1 MTTPDPPPGATPRP
15 PPGRRGQPDRPAR
28 DPSAGQPGDPSG
40 GPPGRSD
47 GLPELVARLR
57 AAGREVSASEL
68 ADAVWLARLTA
79 PRPRPG
85 DRPEHHEPPA
95 ARQTTPD
102 PAVQPPADEP
112 GPRPDPS
119 SRSAEQ
125 TAPVSLYAPS
135 TAEAVPTR
143 SFPIRAPATGALS
156 GLLGLQR
163 ALRPLRGYR
172 PPVPPVLGV
181 ELDEEATAERS
192 AADGFLRP
200 VRRPAA
206 HREAEIQLLM
216 DASPTASVW
225 QPTLERLRQACERL
239 GAFRDVQVHYLHQ
252 GPDGSAMAGTGP
264 DPNQTRLRPAD
275 QHRDVTGR
283 RLTLVISDCV
293 GPLWQ
298 SGGAQRLLHR
308 WAESSQI
315 AVVQPLPPRL
325 WDRTALPADPGLLVH
340 EPGVGRGMRFVADET
355 HGRAAPPAG
364 ARPVPVLLPT
374 DRVLGGWAQLLG
386 GTGTRTMR
394 GAAGWVLPRHPAQPD
409 SGPYG
414 GARTPQARLRDFRA
428 GASPGALELAVHLAA
443 VPLYL
448 PVMQLVQEALLPDTG
463 PMQLAEVLLGG
474 LLERLP
480 DTADVPGPRYDFAP
494 GVRELLLEMLD
505 QGAAELVLKY
515 LSEYV
520 TRRFGKGIRNFPALA
535 VARLQGLET
544 DEPVVPEDPDGGPQA
559 DEELFAQVP
568 ARVVRWYRPV
578 RPVPGRLDEV
588 ERLLGLWRDRR
599 DRQMLVDA
607 QALAEAALAADD
619 DGRSR
624 HLLGRVLFAR
634 ANTAEA
640 RRDPGEA
647 HGLLTRAERLLTG
660 REPATAVARADV
672 RHELWRQDHD
682 ARWLHAAVAGLAE
695 MPDGADLATETARRL
710 RMGRVLL
717 DLAGTVPEPQ
727 EQATASVRELR
738 TALVLLERL
747 DAHPHRRA
755 GALLDLVSALRLT
768 QERDTAELLALSEA
782 AETAAEDSAP
792 LLLRTLRQRAR
803 IHREA
808 RDWEAAA
815 TAYGQAERSAPRDS
829 HERCELLA
837 EWGEMLLTETRHINR
852 AEGILREALTNVT
865 SRKPLRW
872 SLHLLLGTALLDRYR
887 SDRAGGGFLPD
898 VYEGCHLLELSA
910 RRAADPATRARS
922 WLLLAG
928 ARLELPEPQTH
939 FASAESA
946 YGRALREIPDPPS
959 LTAARA
965 LHGRAELYERM
976 TRPFAALADYR
987 AADGHWRGLAEQGAA
1002 VPEDEVRATRERAA
1016 ALSGGPGGGTSRW
1029 EDPGRW

>member
-1 MTTPDPPPGATPRP
+1 MTTPDPPPGDTPRP
-15 PPGRRGQPDRPAR
+15 DPAG
-28 DPSAGQPGDPSG
+28 PSAGP
-40 GPPGRSD
+40 D
-47 GLPELVARLR
+47 GLAELVGRLR
-57 AAGREVSASEL
+57 AAGRDVSAREL
-68 ADAVWLARLTA
+68 AEAVWLARLTA
-79 PRPRPG
+79 PRPRSG
-85 DRPEHHEPPA
+85 DRPEHHEPPPT
-95 ARQTTPD
+95 RPTGSD
-102 PAVQPPADEP
+102 EAVRPPADEP
-112 GPRPDPS
+112 EPRPEPPP
-119 SRSAEQ
+119 RSAEH
-125 TAPVSLYAPS
+125 TAPLSLYAPS
-135 TAEAVPTR
+135 GADAVPTR

-172 PPVPPVLGV
+172 PPVAPVLGA

-192 AADGFLRP
+192 AADGILRP

-225 QPTLERLRQACERL
+225 HLTLERLRQACERL

-264 DPNQTRLRPAD
+264 DPHHTRLRPAD

-298 SGGAQRLLHR
+298 SGGAQRLLYR
-308 WAESSQI
+308 WAEVSQI

-325 WDRTALPADPGLLVH
+325 WDRTALPADPGMLVH
-340 EPGVGRGMRFVADET
+340 EPGVGRGMRFVADER
-355 HGRAAPPAG
+355 HGRAEPPAG
-364 ARPVPVLLPT
+364 ALPVPVLLPT

-394 GAAGWVLPRHPAQPD
+394 GAAGWVLPRHPAQPA

-414 GARTPQARLRDFRA
+414 GARTPQARLRDFRS

-480 DTADVPGPRYDFAP
+480 DTVDVPGPRYDFAP

-505 QGAAELVLKY
+505 RGAAELVLKY

-520 TRRFGKGIRNFPALA
+520 TRRFGKGMRNFPALA
-535 VARLQGLET
+535 VARLQGQEA
-544 DEPVVPEDPDGGPQA
+544 DEPTVPEDPDGGPQA

-599 DRQMLVDA
+599 DRQMLFDA
-607 QALAEAALAADD
+607 QALAEAALAADG

-634 ANTAEA
+634 ANTTEA
-640 RRDPGEA
+640 RRDPEEA
-647 HGLLTRAERLLTG
+647 HRLLVRAEGLLTG
-660 REPATAVARADV
+660 QEPATAVARADV

-682 ARWLHAAVAGLAE
+682 TRWLYAAVAGLAE
-695 MPDGADLATETARRL
+695 MSDGGELATRTARRL

-717 DLAGTVPEPQ
+717 DLARTVPER
-727 EQATASVRELR
+727 EQPATAAVTELR
-738 TALVLLERL
+738 SALALLDDLE
-747 DAHPHRRA
+747 APPHRRA
-755 GALLDLVSALRLT
+755 GALLDLVAALRLT
-768 QERDTAELLALSEA
+768 RGHDTAELLTLTDA
-782 AETAAEDSAP
+782 AESAAEDSAP
-792 LLLRTLRQRAR
+792 LLLRARHERAR
-803 IHREA
+803 IHRAA
-808 RDWEAAA
+808 RDWESAA
-815 TAYGQAERSAPRDS
+815 TAYRQAERSAPRDS
-829 HERCELLA
+829 HVRCELLA
-837 EWGEMLLTETRHINR
+837 EWGEMLLTETGRPDR

-865 SRKPLRW
+865 SRAPLRW
-872 SLHLLLGTALLDRYR
+872 RLHLLLGTALLDRYR
-887 SDRAGGGFLPD
+887 DDRVGGGFLPD
-898 VYEGCHLLELSA
+898 VYEGCHLLELAA

-922 WLLLAG
+922 WLTLAG
-928 ARLELPEPQTH
+928 ARLDLPDP
-939 FASAESA
+939 ESHLA
-946 YGRALREIPDPPS
+946 TVESDYGRALREITEPPS

-965 LHGRAELYERM
+965 LHGRGELYERM
-976 TRPFAALADYR
+976 ARPSAALADYR
-987 AADGHWRGLAEQGAA
+987 AADRHWRGLTEQGTP
-1002 VPEDEVRATRERAA
+1002 VPEDEARATRERAE
-1016 ALSGGPGGGTSRW
+1016 ALAHRERSW
-1029 EDPGRW
+1029 

>member
-1 MTTPDPPPGATPRP
+1 MTTPGPPPGDTPRP
-15 PPGRRGQPDRPAR
+15 PPGDQGHPDHRTEH
-28 DPSAGQPGDPSG
+28 PSAGRPGDPSG
-40 GPPGRSD
+40 GPPPGRSD
-47 GLPELVARLR
+47 GSHRLAELVGRLR
-57 AAGREVSASEL
+57 AAGREVSAREL
-68 ADAVWLARLTA
+68 AEALWLARLTA
-79 PRPRPG
+79 PPPRTG
-85 DRPEHHEPPA
+85 DRPEHHAPPT
-95 ARQTTPD
+95 AR
-102 PAVQPPADEP
+102 PAFPETALQPPAEATVP
-112 GPRPDPS
+112 PPRPDPAP
-119 SRSAEQ
+119 RSAEH
-125 TAPVSLYAPS
+125 TAPLSLYAPS
-135 TAEAVPTR
+135 GSDAVPTR

-156 GLLGLQR
+156 GLPGLQR

-172 PPVPPVLGV
+172 PPVPPVLGTG
-181 ELDEEATAERS
+181 LDEEATAERS

-216 DASPTASVW
+216 DASSTASVW

-264 DPNQTRLRPAD
+264 DPHHTRLRPAD

-298 SGGAQRLLHR
+298 SGGAQRMLYR
-308 WAESSQI
+308 WAAVSQI

-340 EPGVGRGMRFVADET
+340 EPGVGRGTRFVADET

-364 ARPVPVLLPT
+364 ALPVPVLLPT

-394 GAAGWVLPRHPAQPD
+394 GAAGWVLPRHPARPD

-414 GARTPQARLRDFRA
+414 GARTPQARLRDFRS

-480 DTADVPGPRYDFAP
+480 DAAGVPGPRYDFAP

-520 TRRFGKGIRNFPALA
+520 TRRFGKGMRNFPALA
-535 VARLQGLET
+535 VARLQGLEAG
-544 DEPVVPEDPDGGPQA
+544 EPVVPEDPDGGPQA

-599 DRQMLVDA
+599 DRQMLFDA
-607 QALAEAALAADD
+607 QALAEASLAADG

-634 ANTAEA
+634 ANTAQA
-640 RRDPGEA
+640 RRDPEEA

-660 REPATAVARADV
+660 HEPATAVARADV
-672 RHELWRQDHD
+672 RHELWRQDGD
-682 ARWLHAAVAGLAE
+682 PQWLRAAVAGLAE
-695 MPDGADLATETARRL
+695 MPEGADLATRTARGL

-717 DLAGTVPEPQ
+717 DLARTDAEPQ
-727 EQATASVRELR
+727 ESATASVRELR
-738 TALVLLERL
+738 AALGLLDEL
-747 DAHPHRRA
+747 DAPPHRRA
-755 GALLDLVSALRLT
+755 GALLDLVAALRLT
-768 QERDTAELLALSEA
+768 REHDTAEVLALTEA
-782 AETAAEDSAP
+782 AEAAAEDSAP
-792 LLLRTLRQRAR
+792 LLLRARRERAR
-803 IHREA
+803 IHRAA

-815 TAYGQAERSAPRDS
+815 TAYRQAERSAPLDS
-829 HERCELLA
+829 DVRCELLA
-837 EWGEMLLTETRHINR
+837 EWGEMLLTEARHPDR
-852 AEGILREALTNVT
+852 AEGILREAVTNVS
-865 SRKPLRW
+865 SRTPLRW
-872 SLHLLLGTALLDRYR
+872 RLHLLLGTALLDRYR
-887 SDRAGGGFLPD
+887 GDRTDGGFLPD

-910 RRAADPATRARS
+910 RRAADDSTRARS
-922 WLLLAG
+922 WLTLAG
-928 ARLELPEPQTH
+928 ARLELPDPQAH

-946 YGRALREIPDPPS
+946 YGRALREITGPPS

-965 LHGRAELYERM
+965 LHGRGELYERM
-976 TRPFAALADYR
+976 SRPSAALADYR
-987 AADGHWRGLAEQGAA
+987 AAATHWDGLAERGTPA
-1002 VPEDEVRATRERAA
+1002 PEAETRATRERTA
-1016 ALSGGPGGGTSRW
+1016 ALLGSR
-1029 EDPGRW
+1029 

>member
-1 MTTPDPPPGATPRP
+1 MTTPGATP
-15 PPGRRGQPDRPAR
+15 
-28 DPSAGQPGDPSG
+28 DPSPAPDPS
-40 GPPGRSD
+40 PSPTPASPSMPASRSASSSTSPSD
-47 GLPELVARLR
+47 GLSAGLAELVGRLR
-57 AAGREVSASEL
+57 AAGREVSAREL
-68 ADAVWLARLTA
+68 AEAVWLARLTA
-79 PRPRPG
+79 PPPRTG
-85 DRPEHHEPPA
+85 DRPEHHEPPP
-95 ARQTTPD
+95 ARPTGPD
-102 PAVQPPADEP
+102 EAVRPSADEP
-112 GPRPDPS
+112 DPRPEAPP
-119 SRSAEQ
+119 RSAEH
-125 TAPVSLYAPS
+125 TAPLSLYAPS
-135 TAEAVPTR
+135 TADAVPTR
-143 SFPIRAPATGALS
+143 AFPIRAPATGALS

-172 PPVPPVLGV
+172 PPVPPVLGP

-192 AADGFLRP
+192 AADGFLCP

-264 DPNQTRLRPAD
+264 DPHQTRLRPAD

-298 SGGAQRLLHR
+298 SGGAQRLLYR
-308 WAESSQI
+308 WAEVSQI

-325 WDRTALPADPGLLVH
+325 WDRTALPADPGMLVH
-340 EPGVGRGMRFVADET
+340 EPGVGRGMRFVADER
-355 HGRAAPPAG
+355 HGRAEPPAG
-364 ARPVPVLLPT
+364 ALPVPVLLPT
-374 DRVLGGWAQLLG
+374 DRVLGGWAKLLG

-394 GAAGWVLPRHPAQPD
+394 GAASWVLPQHPAQSA
-409 SGPYG
+409 SGPYA
-414 GARTPQARLRDFRA
+414 GARTPQARLRDFRS

-480 DTADVPGPRYDFAP
+480 DTVDVPGPRYDFAP

-505 QGAAELVLKY
+505 RGAAELVLKY

-520 TRRFGKGIRNFPALA
+520 TRRFGKGMRNFPALA
-535 VARLQGLET
+535 VARLQGQDT
-544 DEPVVPEDPDGGPQA
+544 GEPAVPEDPDGGPQA

-568 ARVVRWYRPV
+568 ARVVRWYQPV

-599 DRQMLVDA
+599 DRQMLFDA
-607 QALAEAALAADD
+607 QALAEAALAADGD
-619 DGRSR
+619 ARSR

-640 RRDPGEA
+640 RRDPAGARRMLVRAE
-647 HGLLTRAERLLTG
+647 GLLTGHEA
-660 REPATAVARADV
+660 ATAVARADV

-682 ARWLHAAVAGLAE
+682 TRWLRAAVAGLAE
-695 MPDGADLATETARRL
+695 MPDGADLTTETARRL

-717 DLAGTVPEPQ
+717 DLARTEPERA
-727 EQATASVRELR
+727 ESATAAVAELR
-738 TALVLLERL
+738 LAIGLLDDLE
-747 DAHPHRRA
+747 APPHRRA
-755 GALLDLVSALRLT
+755 GALLDLVAALRLT
-768 QERDTAELLALSEA
+768 RGHDTEELLALNDA
-782 AETAAEDSAP
+782 AESAAEDSAR
-792 LLLRTLRQRAR
+792 LLLRTRLQRAR
-803 IHREA
+803 IHREV

-815 TAYGQAERSAPRDS
+815 TAYRRAERSAPRDS

-837 EWGEMLLTETRHINR
+837 EWGEMLLVETGRPDR

-865 SRKPLRW
+865 SKAPLRW
-872 SLHLLLGTALLDRYR
+872 HLHLLLGTALLDRYR
-887 SDRAGGGFLPD
+887 DNRGGGGFLPD

-922 WLLLAG
+922 WLTLAG
-928 ARLELPEPQTH
+928 ARLELPDPQAH
-939 FASAESA
+939 LASVESD
-946 YGRALREIPDPPS
+946 YGRALREITEPPS

-965 LHGRAELYERM
+965 LHGRGELYERM
-976 TRPFAALADYR
+976 ARPFAALADYR
-987 AADGHWRGLAEQGAA
+987 AADRHWRALTAQGTPI
-1002 VPEDEVRATRERAA
+1002 PESEARATRERAA
-1016 ALSGGPGGGTSRW
+1016 ALDRP
-1029 EDPGRW
+1029 

>member
-1 MTTPDPPPGATPRP
+1 MTTPGPPPGDAADP
-15 PPGRRGQPDRPAR
+15 PSGPHPAG
-28 DPSAGQPGDPSG
+28 PSAGAPT
-40 GPPGRSD
+40 GPD
-47 GLPELVARLR
+47 GLAELVGRLR
-57 AAGREVSASEL
+57 AAGRDVSAREL
-68 ADAVWLARLTA
+68 AEAVWLARLTA
-79 PRPRPG
+79 PQPRTG
-85 DRPEHHEPPA
+85 DRPEHHEPPPARHTGPDEA
-95 ARQTTPD
+95 AR
-102 PAVQPPADEP
+102 PAGDEP
-112 GPRPDPS
+112 EPRPEPPP
-119 SRSAEQ
+119 RSAEH
-125 TAPVSLYAPS
+125 TAPLSLYAPS
-135 TAEAVPTR
+135 GGDAVPTR
-143 SFPIRAPATGALS
+143 SFPIRAPATGAVS
-156 GLLGLQR
+156 GLLDLQR

-172 PPVPPVLGV
+172 PPVPPVLGA

-225 QPTLERLRQACERL
+225 QLTLERLRQACERL

-264 DPNQTRLRPAD
+264 DSHHTRLRPAD

-308 WAESSQI
+308 WAEVSQI

-325 WDRTALPADPGLLVH
+325 WDRTALPADPGMLVH
-340 EPGVGRGMRFVADET
+340 EPGVGRGMRFVADER
-355 HGRAAPPAG
+355 HGRAEPPAG
-364 ARPVPVLLPT
+364 ALPVPVLLPT
-374 DRVLGGWAQLLG
+374 ARVLGGWAGLLG

-394 GAAGWVLPRHPAQPD
+394 GAAGWVLPRHPAQPA

-414 GARTPQARLRDFRA
+414 GARTPQARLRDFRS

-480 DTADVPGPRYDFAP
+480 DTAGVPGPRYDFAP

-505 QGAAELVLKY
+505 RGAAELVLKY

-520 TRRFGKGIRNFPALA
+520 TRRFGKGMRNFPALA
-535 VARLQGLET
+535 VARLQGL
-544 DEPVVPEDPDGGPQA
+544 DAGEPTVPEDPDGGPQA

-568 ARVVRWYRPV
+568 ARVVRWYQPV

-599 DRQMLVDA
+599 DRQMLFDA
-607 QALAEAALAADD
+607 QALAEAALAADG

-640 RRDPGEA
+640 RRDPAEA
-647 HGLLTRAERLLTG
+647 HRLLVRAEGLLTGHEA
-660 REPATAVARADV
+660 ATAVARADV
-672 RHELWRQDHD
+672 RHELWRQDGD
-682 ARWLHAAVAGLAE
+682 VRWLRAAVAGLAE
-695 MPDGADLATETARRL
+695 MPDGGDLATQTARRL

-717 DLAGTVPEPQ
+717 DLARTEPEG
-727 EQATASVRELR
+727 EDSATATATAAAGELR
-738 TALVLLERL
+738 GALALLDDLE
-747 DAHPHRRA
+747 APPHRRA
-755 GALLDLVSALRLT
+755 GALLDLVAALRLT
-768 QERDTAELLALSEA
+768 REHDTAELLALTDA
-782 AETAAEDSAP
+782 AESAAEDSAP
-792 LLLRTLRQRAR
+792 LLLRTCRERAR
-803 IHREA
+803 IHREI

-815 TAYGQAERSAPRDS
+815 TAYRQAERSAPRDS
-829 HERCELLA
+829 QVIRCELLA
-837 EWGEMLLTETRHINR
+837 EWGEMLLTETRRPDR
-852 AEGILREALTNVT
+852 AEGILREALTNV
-865 SRKPLRW
+865 SSDAPLRW
-872 SLHLLLGTALLDRYR
+872 RLHLLLGTALLDRYR
-887 SDRAGGGFLPD
+887 GDRADSGFLPD
-898 VYEGCHLLELSA
+898 VYEGCHNLELSA
-910 RRAADPATRARS
+910 RRAADPDTRARS
-922 WLLLAG
+922 WLQLAG
-928 ARLELPEPQTH
+928 ARLELPEPESH

-946 YGRALREIPDPPS
+946 YGRALRENTESPS
-959 LTAARA
+959 LTEARA
-965 LHGRAELYERM
+965 LHGRGELYERM
-976 TRPFAALADYR
+976 ARPFAALSDFR
-987 AADGHWRGLAEQGAA
+987 AADAHWRRLAEQGT
-1002 VPEDEVRATRERAA
+1002 PIPLDEARATRERVEAPGH
-1016 ALSGGPGGGTSRW
+1016 GGAGERGTGST
-1029 EDPGRW
+1029 

>member
-1 MTTPDPPPGATPRP
+1 MTIPDPPPGATPRP
-15 PPGRRGQPDRPAR
+15 PPDGTSDATRDGAPDAQAGPTAGPPAGPAAGPR
-28 DPSAGQPGDPSG
+28 DPSAASH
-40 GPPGRSD
+40 
-47 GLPELVARLR
+47 GLAELVGRLR
-57 AAGREVSASEL
+57 AAGREVSAREL
-68 ADAVWLARLTA
+68 AEALWLARLTA
-79 PRPRPG
+79 PPPRAG
-85 DRPEHHEPPA
+85 DRPEHHEPPNTPQTGPEA
-95 ARQTTPD
+95 ASH
-102 PAVQPPADEP
+102 PPADDP
-112 GPRPDPS
+112 DPRPEPPP
-119 SRSAEQ
+119 RSAEH
-125 TAPVSLYAPS
+125 TAPLSLYAPS
-135 TAEAVPTR
+135 NADVVPTR

-172 PPVPPVLGV
+172 PPVPPVLGA

-192 AADGFLRP
+192 AADGLLRP

-216 DASPTASVW
+216 DASSTASVW
-225 QPTLERLRQACERL
+225 HLTLERLRQACERL

-264 DPNQTRLRPAD
+264 DPHQTRLRPAD

-298 SGGAQRLLHR
+298 SGGAQRLLHH
-308 WAESSQI
+308 WAEVSQI

-325 WDRTALPADPGLLVH
+325 WDRTALPAHPGMLVH
-340 EPGVGRGMRFVADET
+340 EPGVGRGMRFVPDET
-355 HGRAAPPAG
+355 HGRDAPPAG
-364 ARPVPVLLPT
+364 ALPVPVLLQT

-394 GAAGWVLPRHPAQPD
+394 GAAGWVLPRHPAQPA

-414 GARTPQARLRDFRA
+414 GARTPQARLRDFRS

-505 QGAAELVLKY
+505 RGAAELVLKY

-520 TRRFGKGIRNFPALA
+520 TRRFGKGMRNFPALA
-535 VARLQGLET
+535 VARLQGL
-544 DEPVVPEDPDGGPQA
+544 DDGEPPPVPEDPDGGPQA

-568 ARVVRWYRPV
+568 ARVVRWYQPV

-599 DRQMLVDA
+599 DRQMLFDA
-607 QALAEAALAADD
+607 QALAEAALAADG

-634 ANTAEA
+634 ANTTEA
-640 RRDPGEA
+640 RRDPKEA
-647 HGLLTRAERLLTG
+647 QRLLLRAEALLSG
-660 REPATAVARADV
+660 DEPATAVARADV
-672 RHELWRQDHD
+672 RHELWRQDRD
-682 ARWLHAAVAGLAE
+682 TRWLREAVAGLAAL
-695 MPDGADLATETARRL
+695 PDGGDLATRTARRL
-710 RMGRVLL
+710 RLGRVLL
-717 DLAGTVPEPQ
+717 DLARAEPDQ
-727 EQATASVRELR
+727 EEHAVESSRELR
-738 TALVLLERL
+738 AALGLL
-747 DAHPHRRA
+747 DALEAPPHRRA
-755 GALLDLVSALRLT
+755 GALLDLVAALRLT
-768 QERDTAELLALSEA
+768 RGPDTAELHALNDEA
-782 AETAAEDSAP
+782 ESAAGDSAP
-792 LLLRTLRQRAR
+792 LLLRARRERAR
-803 IHREA
+803 IHRETYA
-808 RDWEAAA
+808 WEAAA
-815 TAYGQAERSAPRDS
+815 GAYRQAERSAPRDTD
-829 HERCELLA
+829 ERCELLA
-837 EWGEMLLTETRHINR
+837 EWGEMLLVESRRPDR

-865 SRKPLRW
+865 SKAPLRW
-872 SLHLLLGTALLDRYR
+872 DLHLLLGTALLDRYR
-887 SDRAGGGFLPD
+887 DDRAGGGFLPD
-898 VYEGCHLLELSA
+898 VYEGCHLLELAA
-910 RRAADPATRARS
+910 RRAADRATRARS
-922 WLLLAG
+922 WLTLAR
-928 ARLELPEPQTH
+928 ARLELPDPQSH

-946 YGRALREIPDPPS
+946 YGRALAESPETAS

-965 LHGRAELYERM
+965 LHGRGELYERM
-976 TRPFAALADYR
+976 ARPSAARTDYLA
-987 AADGHWRGLAEQGAA
+987 AAGHWRRLAERGT
-1002 VPEDEVRATRERAA
+1002 PGPPHEERATRERVE
-1016 ALSGGPGGGTSRW
+1016 ALRA
-1029 EDPGRW
+1029 

>member
-1 MTTPDPPPGATPRP
+1 MTIPDPPPGATPRP
-15 PPGRRGQPDRPAR
+15 PPGEQGQPEHRTEQPPAGH
-28 DPSAGQPGDPSG
+28 AGDPSG
-40 GPPGRSD
+40 APPGASAD
-47 GLPELVARLR
+47 APPGSPTSAVAAGLAELVGRLR
-57 AAGREVSASEL
+57 AAGRDVSAREL
-68 ADAVWLARLTA
+68 AEAVWLARLTA
-79 PRPRPG
+79 PQARTG
-85 DRPEHHEPPA
+85 DRPEHHEPPTN
-95 ARQTTPD
+95 RQTEPD
-102 PAVQPPADEP
+102 AAVRPPAEGP
-112 GPRPDPS
+112 GPRPEPPARS
-119 SRSAEQ
+119 SEH
-125 TAPVSLYAPS
+125 TAPLSIYAPS
-135 TAEAVPTR
+135 GADAVPTR

-156 GLLGLQR
+156 GMLGLQR
-163 ALRPLRGYR
+163 SLRPLRGYR
-172 PPVPPVLGV
+172 PPVPPVLGP

-225 QPTLERLRQACERL
+225 QLTLERLRQACERL

-264 DPNQTRLRPAD
+264 DPHHTRLRPAD

-298 SGGAQRLLHR
+298 SGGAQRLLYR

-325 WDRTALPADPGLLVH
+325 WDRTALPADPGTLVH
-340 EPGVGRGMRFVADET
+340 EPGAGRGMRFVADER
-355 HGRAAPPAG
+355 HGREAPPAG

-374 DRVLGGWAQLLG
+374 DRVLGRWAQLLG

-394 GAAGWVLPRHPAQPD
+394 GAAAWVLPQHPAQPA

-414 GARTPQARLRDFRA
+414 GARTPQARLRDFRS

-480 DTADVPGPRYDFAP
+480 DTAGVPGPRYDFAP

-505 QGAAELVLKY
+505 RGAAELVLKY

-520 TRRFGKGIRNFPALA
+520 TRRFGKGMRNFPALA
-535 VARLQGLET
+535 VARLQGLEAG
-544 DEPVVPEDPDGGPQA
+544 EASVPEDPDGGPQA

-568 ARVVRWYRPV
+568 ARVVRWYKPV

-599 DRQMLVDA
+599 DRQMLFDA
-607 QALAEAALAADD
+607 QALAEAALAADGD
-619 DGRSR
+619 ERSR

-634 ANTAEA
+634 ANSAEA
-640 RRDPGEA
+640 RRDPEEA
-647 HGLLTRAERLLTG
+647 HRLLVRAERLLVG
-660 REPATAVARADV
+660 EEPATAVARADV
-672 RHELWRQDHD
+672 RHELWRQDGD
-682 ARWLHAAVAGLAE
+682 TRWLRAAVAGLAE
-695 MPDGADLATETARRL
+695 VPGAGDLATETARRL
-710 RMGRVLL
+710 RMGRALL
-717 DLAGTVPEPQ
+717 DLARTETERDEP
-727 EQATASVRELR
+727 AGAAVRELR
-738 TALVLLERL
+738 SALVLLGEL
-747 DAHPHRRA
+747 EAPPHRRA

-768 QERDTAELLALSEA
+768 RDKDPAELLALTDE

-792 LLLRTLRQRAR
+792 LLLRARRERAR

-815 TAYGQAERSAPRDS
+815 TAYRQAERSAPRDS
-829 HERCELLA
+829 HDRCELLA
-837 EWGEMLLTETRHINR
+837 EWGEMLLTETRRPDR
-852 AEGILREALTNVT
+852 AEGILREALTNV
-865 SRKPLRW
+865 SSSAPLRW
-872 SLHLLLGTALLDRYR
+872 RLHLLLGTALLDRYR
-887 SDRAGGGFLPD
+887 GDGAGSGFLPD
-898 VYEGCHLLELSA
+898 VYEGCHLLELAA
-910 RRAADPATRARS
+910 RRAADASTRAS
-922 WLLLAG
+922 AWLTLG
-928 ARLELPEPQTH
+928 RARLDLPEPESH
-939 FASAESA
+939 YAAVESA
-946 YGRALREIPDPPS
+946 YGRALRETTESPS

-965 LHGRAELYERM
+965 LHGRGELYERM
-976 TRPFAALADYR
+976 GRPFAARADYR
-987 AADGHWRGLAEQGAA
+987 TAEGHWRRLAEQGTPG
-1002 VPEDEVRATRERAA
+1002 PEDEVRATRERAE
-1016 ALSGGPGGGTSRW
+1016 ALGG
-1029 EDPGRW
+1029 

>member
-1 MTTPDPPPGATPRP
+1 MTTPGPPPGATPRP
-15 PPGRRGQPDRPAR
+15 PPGQQGHPDHPAR
-28 DPSAGQPGDPSG
+28 QPSGGQPGDPSG
-40 GPPGRSD
+40 GPPPGSSGGPDR
-47 GLPELVARLR
+47 LVELVGRLR
-57 AAGREVSASEL
+57 AAGLDVSAREL

-79 PRPRPG
+79 PRPRTG
-85 DRPEHHEPPA
+85 DRPEHHEPPT
-95 ARQTTPD
+95 AR
-102 PAVQPPADEP
+102 PAGPQAPLRPPADEP
-112 GPRPDPS
+112 GSRPPDPAP
-119 SRSAEQ
+119 RSAEQ

-135 TAEAVPTR
+135 GADAVPTR

-172 PPVPPVLGV
+172 PPVPPLLGP

-225 QPTLERLRQACERL
+225 QLTLERLRQACERL

-252 GPDGSAMAGTGP
+252 GPDGTAMAGTGP
-264 DPNQTRLRPAD
+264 DPHQTRLRPAD

-340 EPGVGRGMRFVADET
+340 EPGVGRGMRFVPDET

-364 ARPVPVLLPT
+364 ALPVPVLLPT

-394 GAAGWVLPRHPAQPD
+394 GAAGWVLPRHPAQPE

-414 GARTPQARLRDFRA
+414 GARTPQARLRDFRS

-520 TRRFGKGIRNFPALA
+520 TRRFGKGMRNFPALA

-544 DEPVVPEDPDGGPQA
+544 GEPVVPEDPDGGPQA

-599 DRQMLVDA
+599 DRQMLFDA

-619 DGRSR
+619 EGRSR
-624 HLLGRVLFAR
+624 YLLGRVLFAR

-640 RRDPGEA
+640 RRDPEEA
-647 HGLLTRAERLLTG
+647 HALLTRAERLLTG
-660 REPATAVARADV
+660 HEPATAVARADV
-672 RHELWRQDHD
+672 RHELWRQSGDV
-682 ARWLHAAVAGLAE
+682 RWLRAAVAGLAE
-695 MPDGADLATETARRL
+695 MPDGADLATRTARQL

-717 DLAGTVPEPQ
+717 DLATAGTEPQ
-727 EQATASVRELR
+727 EPAAAAVSELR
-738 TALVLLERL
+738 TALGML
-747 DAHPHRRA
+747 DELQAPPHRRA

-768 QERDTAELLALSEA
+768 RERDTAELLDLTGA
-782 AETAAEDSAP
+782 AEAAAEDSAP
-792 LLLRTLRQRAR
+792 LLLRARRERAR
-803 IHREA
+803 IHREE

-815 TAYGQAERSAPRDS
+815 ASYRRAEHSAPRDRD
-829 HERCELLA
+829 ERCELLA
-837 EWGEMLLTETRHINR
+837 EWGEMLLTETRRPDR
-852 AEGILREALTNVT
+852 AEGILREALTNVSST
-865 SRKPLRW
+865 VPLRW
-872 SLHLLLGTALLDRYR
+872 RLHLLLGTALLDRYR
-887 SDRAGGGFLPD
+887 GDGADGGFLPD

-928 ARLELPEPQTH
+928 ARLELPQAQTH
-939 FASAESA
+939 FAAAESA
-946 YGRALREIPDPPS
+946 YGRALREITDPPS

-976 TRPFAALADYR
+976 SRPSAALADYT
-987 AADGHWRGLAEQGAA
+987 AAATHWSGLAALGTPAPRAET
-1002 VPEDEVRATRERAA
+1002 RATGERLE
-1016 ALSGGPGGGTSRW
+1016 ALSASR
-1029 EDPGRW
+1029 